1 MPVQM
6 ELKRI
11 IISEVHEQQIIVLRE
26 VDGERSFPI
35 VIGIFEA
42 TSIDRRVKNIVPPR
56 PLTHD
61 LIVSV
66 IDQLGGD
73 LQDIVISDLQDHTYF
88 AKLRVRRE
96 GELIEIDC
104 RPSDAIAV
112 AVTAKVPIWVAEDVL
127 ATSPAALRPAARHSH
142 GRVRMTVPRPW
153 PTADSAVPKNC
164 LQLPKMNFF
173 SVQKFPHPIGF
184 GHPSGAQLC
193 SSHQSCHWSFWP

>member
-61 LIVSV
+61 LIVAAV
-66 IDQLGGD
+66 EQLGGD
-73 LQDIVISDLQDHTYF
+73 VQDIVISDLQDHTYF
-88 AKLRVRRE
+88 AKLRIRKD

-127 ATSPAALRPAARHSH
+127 AE
-142 GRVRMTVPRPW
+142 
-153 PTADSAVPKNC
+153 TADEGV
-164 LQLPKMNFF
+164 
-173 SVQKFPHPIGF
+173 
-184 GHPSGAQLC
+184 
-193 SSHQSCHWSFWP
+193 

>member
-61 LIVSV
+61 LIVAV
-66 IDQLGGD
+66 VEQLGGD
-73 LQDIVISDLQDHTYF
+73 VQDIVISDLQDHTYF
-88 AKLRVRRE
+88 AKLRIRKD
-96 GELIEIDC
+96 GELIEVDC

-127 ATSPAALRPAARHSH
+127 AE
-142 GRVRMTVPRPW
+142 
-153 PTADSAVPKNC
+153 TADEEV
-164 LQLPKMNFF
+164 
-173 SVQKFPHPIGF
+173 
-184 GHPSGAQLC
+184 
-193 SSHQSCHWSFWP
+193 